1 MQVFACEHC
10 HREFSSRRARGG
22 HLKVHRRPRRG
33 SQRAGSSLVQP
44 LRDYVRQ
51 KIRSQ
56 VPTAAP
62 IPPPQKQPNT
72 SQELA
77 LVVSQ
82 PHPQQEILA
91 LPEPNTNRALVTIPD
106 QQSPTS
112 QQLSMV
118 VSQPQPQPQQELLAL
133 PEPNTNTNSALVTVP
148 LQQSPLLPTQKNAQ
162 DAAPVVLFRCCCG
175 ITEKIPQTK
184 HELMERGTY
193 KEGCFTLYVHELLT
207 RVYNCINNPLSS

>member
-1 MQVFACEHC
+1 MQVFECEHC
-10 HREFSSRRARGG
+10 HREFNSKRARGG
-22 HLKVHRRPRRG
+22 HLKVHRRPRRD
-33 SQRAGSSLVQP
+33 SQRAAGSSFM
-44 LRDYVRQ
+44 RDYVRQ
-51 KIRSQ
+51 RIRTK
-56 VPTAAP
+56 VPTLAP

-77 LVVSQ
+77 LAVSQ
-82 PHPQQEILA
+82 TPPQQEILA
-91 LPEPNTNRALVTIPD
+91 LPEPEPNTNRALVTIPH

-112 QQLSMV
+112 SQELPLV
-118 VSQPQPQPQQELLAL
+118 VSQPRPQQKLLAL